1 MCVERLQRIMM
12 AIMLSLIVVLFFSG
26 FIKVAVVL
34 QAIVIAMLLIWAI
47 TNFCPSIWVLRKIVP
62 PCQWE

>member
-1 MCVERLQRIMM
+1 MCVERPQRIMM